1 MKPIQINPNQRVSIA
16 MLKNKTA
23 LSLSP
28 LALLTLA
35 ACGSSSVSVKGIA
48 QNGPLEDA
56 WAFLD
61 LHTVANPNGDGKFNA
76 ATEVRL
82 ATATD
87 GSFTL
92 TDLGASDYTLAI
104 ETTAATVDTVS
115 GEAYGAGVVLKAPEG
130 ATMVTPATT
139 MVNAVM
145 VADGVTAAEAM
156 ADVAVALGFDASLDL
171 NNFDAYKAPTGTAA
185 EIAAAKTV
193 QFAMQVSNQQ
203 VMNVV
208 KSFAKAGESAGVSS
222 ADAYNAAI
230 SAVISVVEAK
240 VDQINLGV
248 ASGGATT
255 LLNFTNDMATV
266 LTNVTT
272 NVQAATGYE
281 AAKAASFTAIA
292 ADAKTG
298 LDVAV
303 AQIKALVEPTGT
315 AAQIATIE
323 AANAKVISAANV
335 VATQIAEA
343 AEVIIGG
350 GSLVAAQAKVTIS
363 DTASFNAVANNPAPT
378 GMTLSGSTTVS
389 TVENVTIAE
398 NATSLVVGTVA
409 GTDGFTTAG
418 VAVSSLVTAN
428 ETFTYEVV
436 GGPTVAE
443 FTINS
448 TTGVLSLVAQP
459 DYETKTSYDVS
470 VKVTDSG
477 GKSIVETFKVNVG
490 DIAEGGAFG
499 ISTDTVMWT
508 DYNPAVL
515 GVGATAA
522 SDVSHSVMTST
533 TGSQVSVGTSSYGAA
548 LNLQNLKNLF
558 DDDAATIGKSPNL
571 HFTLDTVPTGS
582 GTATI
587 KATIIDGTDGTRT
600 TPENEISVTVNVVYV
615 GDGTTATISVPAGT
629 ATGSYTNGAGTAV
642 SFTIDNANVDAFS
655 VTAGVARTGTQAT
668 LDVELQ
674 PLYEAFIT
682 GAGRADLLEAGEYS
696 IALETT
702 LPLQNY
708 ANETVTKFTGL
719 FELYDGNTI
728 NTIVGTDGAD
738 TITGTSAAEV
748 IVGGD
753 GKDTITTGG
762 GIDYIVLHTGAG
774 STTLANANTVSD
786 FTNGTDLFAL
796 DGLTFAQLTVAADA
810 TTAADTVISITATS
824 EYLMTVT
831 GVAYG
836 FIDTDDFVAVA
847 TIA

>member
-1 MKPIQINPNQRVSIA
+1 
-16 MLKNKTA
+16 
-23 LSLSP
+23 
-28 LALLTLA
+28 
-35 ACGSSSVSVKGIA
+35 VSVGGTA
-48 QNGPLEDA
+48 QNGPLQDA

-61 LHTVANPNGDGKFNA
+61 LHTAVNPNGDGIFNA
-76 ATEVRL
+76 ATEVRV

-87 GSFTL
+87 GTFTL

-104 ETTAATVDTVS
+104 ETTDATVDTVS

-145 VADGVTAAEAM
+145 IADGVTAAEAM
-156 ADVAVALGFDASLDL
+156 ADVAVALGFDAALDL
-171 NNFDAYKAPTGTAA
+171 NNFDAYKAPTGTAV

-230 SAVISVVEAK
+230 SAVTSVVEAK

-266 LTNVTT
+266 LANVTT

-281 AAKAASFTAIA
+281 PAKAASFTAIA

-315 AAQIATIE
+315 AVQIAAIE

-343 AEVIIGG
+343 ADVIIGG

-418 VAVSSLVTAN
+418 VAVAGAVVAD
-428 ETFTYEVV
+428 ETFTYEIV

-477 GKSIVETFKVNVG
+477 GKSIVEAFKVNVG
-490 DIAEGGAFG
+490 DITEGGAFG

-515 GVGATAA
+515 GVSGTAA

-533 TGSQVSVGTSSYGAA
+533 TGSQVSVGTSGYGAA

-682 GAGRADLLEAGEYS
+682 GAGRADLLEAGSYS

-719 FELYDGNTI
+719 FELEDGNTKD
-728 NTIVGTDGAD
+728 TIVGTDGAD
-738 TITGTSAAEV
+738 TITGTSGAEV
-748 IVGGD
+748 IVAGA
-753 GKDTITTGG
+753 GKDTITTGAG
-762 GIDYIVLHTGAG
+762 VDHIVLHTGAG
-774 STTLANANTVSD
+774 STTLANSNTVSD

>member
-1 MKPIQINPNQRVSIA
+1 
-16 MLKNKTA
+16 
-23 LSLSP
+23 
-28 LALLTLA
+28 
-35 ACGSSSVSVKGIA
+35 
-48 QNGPLEDA
+48 
-56 WAFLD
+56 
-61 LHTVANPNGDGKFNA
+61 VANPNGDGLFNA

-82 ATATD
+82 ATGSD
-87 GSFTL
+87 GTFTL

-104 ETTAATVDTVS
+104 ETTDATMDTVS

-145 VADGVTAAEAM
+145 IADGVTAAEAM
-156 ADVAVALGFDASLDL
+156 ADVAVALGFDAALDL

-203 VMNVV
+203 VMSVV
-208 KSFAKAGESAGVSS
+208 KSFAKAGESAGVST

-230 SAVISVVEAK
+230 GAVISVVEAK

-255 LLNFTNDMATV
+255 LLNFTADMATV

-281 AAKAASFTAIA
+281 ASKAASFTAIA

-315 AAQIATIE
+315 PAQIATIE

-343 AEVIIGG
+343 SQVITDG
-350 GSLVAAQAKVTIS
+350 GSLADAQAKVTIT
-363 DTASFNAVANNPAPT
+363 DVASFTAVANNPAPT

-389 TVENVTIAE
+389 SVENVTISEA
-398 NATSLVVGTVA
+398 ATSLVVGTVA
-409 GTDGFTTAG
+409 GTDGFTTGG
-418 VAVSSLVTAN
+418 VAVAGAVVAN
-428 ETFTYEVV
+428 ETFTYEIV

-477 GKSIVETFKVNVG
+477 GKSVVEAFKVNIG
-490 DIAEGGAFG
+490 DVVEDGAFG
-499 ISTDTVMWT
+499 ISSDTVMWT
-508 DYNPAVL
+508 DYNPVVASL
-515 GVGATAA
+515 GGTPGTAA

-533 TGSQVSVGTSSYGAA
+533 TGSQVAVGNSGYGGA

-558 DDDAATIGKSPNL
+558 DDDAATLGKSPNL

-587 KATIIDGTDGTRT
+587 KATIIEGSDTTRSGT
-600 TPENEISVTVNVVYV
+600 ESVISVEVNVVYV
-615 GDGTTATISVPAGT
+615 GDGTTATLTMPAAGT
-629 ATGSYTNGAGTAV
+629 GAVSYTKADGTSASYTV
-642 SFTIDNANVDAFS
+642 TNVDADAFS
-655 VTAGVARTGTQAT
+655 ITAASAATGDAAVLSVKMAALYDVFVNSATGTPDM
-668 LDVELQ
+668 LR
-674 PLYEAFIT
+674 
-682 GAGRADLLEAGEYS
+682 AGDYA

-708 ANETVTKFTGL
+708 ANETVTQFGGL
-719 FELYDGNTI
+719 LELKDGNTKDS
-728 NTIVGTDGAD
+728 IVGTNGAD

-748 IVGGD
+748 LVGGA
-753 GKDTITTGG
+753 GKDTITTGDG
-762 GIDYIVLHTGAG
+762 VDHIVMHTGFG
-774 STTLANANTVSD
+774 STTLANANTISD
-786 FTNGTDLFAL
+786 FTDGTDLFAL
-796 DGLTFAQLTVAADA
+796 DGLTFADLTVAADA
-810 TTAADTVISITATS
+810 NTLANTVISITATS

-836 FIDTDDFVAVA
+836 LIDIADFVL
-847 TIA
+847 TSDIA

>member
-1 MKPIQINPNQRVSIA
+1 

-104 ETTAATVDTVS
+104 ETTGTTVDTVS

-145 VADGVTAAEAM
+145 IADGVTAAEAM
-156 ADVAVALGFDASLDL
+156 ADVAVALGFDAALDL

-193 QFAMQVSNQQ
+193 QFAMQTSNQQ
-203 VMNVV
+203 VMSVV

-222 ADAYNAAI
+222 ADAYDAAI

-315 AAQIATIE
+315 PAQIATIE

-343 AEVIIGG
+343 AEVIVAG
-350 GSLVAAQAKVTIS
+350 GSLAAAQAKVTIS

-389 TVENVTIAE
+389 SVENVTIAE

-418 VAVSSLVTAN
+418 VAVAGAVAAN
-428 ETFTYEVV
+428 ETFTYEIV

-477 GKSIVETFKVNVG
+477 GKSVVEAFKVNIS
-490 DIAEGGAFG
+490 DIVEGGAFG
-499 ISTDTVMWT
+499 ISTDTVMYT
-508 DYNPAVL
+508 DYNPEIT

-522 SDVSHSVMTST
+522 SDVSQSVMTST
-533 TGSQVSVGTSSYGAA
+533 TGSQVSVGSSGYGGA

-558 DDDAATIGKSPNL
+558 DDDASTIGKSPNL
-571 HFTLDTVPTGS
+571 QFTLDTVPTGS

-600 TPENEISVTVNVVYV
+600 TPENEISVTVNVAYF

-642 SFTIDNANVDAFS
+642 SFTIDNATVDAFS

-682 GAGRADLLEAGEYS
+682 GAGRADLLQAGNYS

-719 FELYDGNTI
+719 FELEDGNTKD
-728 NTIVGTDGAD
+728 TIVGTDGAD
-738 TITGTSAAEV
+738 TITGTSGAEV
-748 IVGGD
+748 IVSGA
-753 GKDTITTGG
+753 GKDTIATGG
-762 GIDYIVLHTGAG
+762 GADFIVLATGSG
-774 STTLANANTVSD
+774 STTLANSNTVSD
-786 FTNGTDLFAL
+786 FTDGTDKFAIDFGAATL
-796 DGLTFAQLTVAADA
+796 ALAFAELTVAADA
-810 TTAADTVISITATS
+810 TTAADTVISKGT

-836 FIDTDDFVAVA
+836 YIDINDFVLASD
-847 TIA
+847 IA

>member
-1 MKPIQINPNQRVSIA
+1 

-35 ACGSSSVSVKGIA
+35 ACGGTTSSGVSVGGTA
-48 QNGPLEDA
+48 QNGPLQDA

-61 LHTVANPNGDGKFNA
+61 LHTAVNPNGDGIFNA
-76 ATEVRL
+76 ATEVRV

-87 GSFTL
+87 GTFTL

-104 ETTAATVDTVS
+104 ETTDATVDTVS

-145 VADGVTAAEAM
+145 IADGVTAAEAM
-156 ADVAVALGFDASLDL
+156 ADVAVALGFDAALDL
-171 NNFDAYKAPTGTAA
+171 NNFDAYKAPTGTAV

-230 SAVISVVEAK
+230 SAVTSVVEAK

-315 AAQIATIE
+315 AVQIAAIE

-343 AEVIIGG
+343 ADVIIGG

-418 VAVSSLVTAN
+418 VAVAGAVVAD
-428 ETFTYEVV
+428 ETFTYEIV

-470 VKVTDSG
+470 VKVTDSS
-477 GKSIVETFKVNVG
+477 GKSIVEAFKVNIG
-490 DIAEGGAFG
+490 DITEGGAFG

-508 DYNPAVL
+508 DYNPEIT

-522 SDVSHSVMTST
+522 SDVSNTVMTST
-533 TGSQVSVGTSSYGAA
+533 TGSQVAVGSSGYGAM

-558 DDDAATIGKSPNL
+558 DDDAATVGKSPNL
-571 HFTLDTVPTGS
+571 HFTLDSVPTGS

-600 TPENEISVTVNVVYV
+600 SGENEISVTVNVVYI
-615 GDGTTATISVPAGT
+615 GDGTTATITVPVGT
-629 ATGSYTNGAGTAV
+629 ATGSYTNSDGTAV
-642 SFTIDNANVDAFS
+642 SFTIDNANVDAFG

-668 LDVELQ
+668 LDVALQ

-682 GAGRADLLEAGEYS
+682 GAGRADLLEAGSYS

-719 FELYDGNTI
+719 FELEDGNTKD
-728 NTIVGTDGAD
+728 TIVGTDGAD
-738 TITGTSAAEV
+738 TITGTSGAEV
-748 IVGGD
+748 IVAGA
-753 GKDTITTGG
+753 GKDTITTGT
-762 GIDYIVLHTGAG
+762 GIDHIVLHTGAG
-774 STTLANANTVSD
+774 STTLANSNTVSD
-786 FTNGTDLFAL
+786 FTDGTDLFAL

-810 TTAADTVISITATS
+810 DTTADTVISITATS

-836 FIDTDDFVAVA
+836 LIDTDDFVAVA

>member
-1 MKPIQINPNQRVSIA
+1 

-35 ACGSSSVSVKGIA
+35 ACGGSNSGKSVSGTA
-48 QNGPLEDA
+48 QNGPLKDA
-56 WAFLD
+56 FAFLD
-61 LHTVANPNGDGKFNA
+61 LHTVANPNGDGIFNA
-76 ATEVRL
+76 ATEFRI

-87 GSFTL
+87 GTFTL
-92 TDLGASDYTLAI
+92 TDLGVSDYTLAI
-104 ETTAATVDTVS
+104 ETTDATVDTVS

-145 VADGVTAAEAM
+145 IADGVTAKEAM
-156 ADVAVALGFDASLDL
+156 ADVAVALGFDAALDL

-193 QFAMQVSNQQ
+193 QFAMQTSNQQ
-203 VMNVV
+203 VMSVV

-335 VATQIAEA
+335 VATQIEEA
-343 AEVIIGG
+343 AEVIIAG
-350 GSLVAAQAKVTIS
+350 GSLAAAQAKVTITDAATFS
-363 DTASFNAVANNPAPT
+363 AVANNPAPT

-389 TVENVTIAE
+389 SVENVTIAE

-418 VAVSSLVTAN
+418 VAVAGAVVAN

-477 GKSIVETFKVNVG
+477 GKSVIEAFKVNIS
-490 DIAEGGAFG
+490 DIVEGGAFG
-499 ISTDTVMWT
+499 ISSDTVMYT
-508 DYNPAVL
+508 DYNPEIT

-522 SDVSHSVMTST
+522 SDVSQSVMTST
-533 TGSQVSVGTSSYGAA
+533 TGSQVSVGSSGYGGA

-558 DDDAATIGKSPNL
+558 DGDAATIGKSPNL
-571 HFTLDTVPTGS
+571 HFTLDSVPT
-582 GTATI
+582 
-587 KATIIDGTDGTRT
+587 
-600 TPENEISVTVNVVYV
+600 EI
-615 GDGTTATISVPAGT
+615 
-629 ATGSYTNGAGTAV
+629 
-642 SFTIDNANVDAFS
+642 
-655 VTAGVARTGTQAT
+655 
-668 LDVELQ
+668 
-674 PLYEAFIT
+674 
-682 GAGRADLLEAGEYS
+682 GRASCRER
-696 IALETT
+696 
-702 LPLQNY
+702 
-708 ANETVTKFTGL
+708 V
-719 FELYDGNTI
+719 
-728 NTIVGTDGAD
+728 
-738 TITGTSAAEV
+738 
-748 IVGGD
+748 
-753 GKDTITTGG
+753 
-762 GIDYIVLHTGAG
+762 
-774 STTLANANTVSD
+774 
-786 FTNGTDLFAL
+786 
-796 DGLTFAQLTVAADA
+796 
-810 TTAADTVISITATS
+810 
-824 EYLMTVT
+824 
-831 GVAYG
+831 
-836 FIDTDDFVAVA
+836 
-847 TIA
+847 